1 MDTVEELGGTYFYHG
16 NANVTPQEL
25 FWLIF
30 AENLAD
36 HIGIEVETAATI
48 LAGLPLVPKRKV
60 LGASGSR
67 TSIASK
73 VAREIFKNARFPEG
87 MRVETTIGMGKTRL
101 TNKIGTAVGRAVP
114 YVGYTQ
120 AVIIFAMVSRE
131 TRNKYNLIA
140 RPKDRIAWTSF

>member
-36 HIGIEVETAATI
+36 QLGVSVETAATI
-48 LAGLPLVPKRKV
+48 LAGQPILPKRVV
-60 LGASGSR
+60 LGSKVTR

-73 VAREIFKNARFPEG
+73 LARRIFKNVHLPSG
-87 MRVETTIGMGKTRL
+87 MKMKPLCWDIPAPQTKWGL
-101 TNKIGTAVGRAVP
+101 
-114 YVGYTQ
+114 
-120 AVIIFAMVSRE
+120 
-131 TRNKYNLIA
+131 
-140 RPKDRIAWTSF
+140 